1 MTNEELGQLLDMIK
15 SSYNTLL
22 EGIIKDVKPAM
33 DIAKALKIEGRKEGA
48 EMALVAICHTILS
61 CYGVEANLE
70 LSNGQTIT
78 LGDLR
83 HD

>member
-61 CYGVEANLE
+61 RYGVEANLE

>member
-1 MTNEELGQLLDMIK
+1 
-15 SSYNTLL
+15 
-22 EGIIKDVKPAM
+22 M
-33 DIAKALKIEGRKEGA
+33 DIVNDIRELSPKKNERI
-48 EMALVAICHTILS
+48 MS